1 MIQLLSWWSRQ
12 EVSRGGHGLRG
23 TKATVSFRG
32 HKLQF
37 WSKIVAEYPD
47 SLVRDLIAHELAHV
61 LQAAWGWDFGPADSF
76 EAEED
81 ADLQMQAWGFDAVAM
96 DEWDREHGITGSDK
110 IDPDTPKG
118 KKALARSTDDFF
130 RKGR

>member
-1 MIQLLSWWSRQ
+1 M
-12 EVSRGGHGLRG
+12 GG
-23 TKATVSFRG
+23 
-32 HKLQF
+32 
-37 WSKIVAEYPD
+37 
-47 SLVRDLIAHELAHV
+47 
-61 LQAAWGWDFGPADSF
+61 DFGPADSF